1 MPHRLARGGGEG
13 DMQARTHLQNIRTSG
28 CMAEQRYIVRYAL
41 AEEPVPTGW
50 DCRPMQGHHG
60 AEGRVIHSKRVDE
73 DADED

>member
-1 MPHRLARGGGEG
+1 MVEKLAS
-13 DMQARTHLQNIRTSG
+13 HLQNIRTSG

-41 AEEPVPTGW
+41 AEEPVPSGW

-73 DADED
+73 GADED